1 MNFNVL
7 LARVRSILL
16 TPRAEWPVIETE
28 TTTAADLYK
37 NYIIILAAIP
47 AVFGFIKGSLIG
59 IDLPLMG
66 TMRVGIGAGIA
77 GMLTS
82 YVLSLVQVFVIA
94 LIVDALAPT
103 FGGQKN
109 QAQALKLAAY
119 AFTAAWVAAL
129 GQIVPWL
136 GGLIALIG
144 GLYSIYLFYLGLPV
158 LMKCPPERAVAYT
171 AVVII
176 VTIVLSVVIGLG
188 VAAITGTGSGF
199 GSSHHVASSDVQ
211 FDKDSPMGKLN
222 DWTQKMEKASKQ
234 VEAAQKSGDASAQ
247 SAAVGQMLGAALGG
261 GDKVEA
267 LAPDKLKPF
276 IPNSLDGLPR
286 TSMSVQRNGTMGMQI
301 SEAKATYAD
310 KAGRT
315 LNLDITDTGSAK
327 GLMALAGFAS
337 MQEDKETDSGYSKT
351 YKNNGRI
358 THEQWDNSGHGEYT
372 VVVGDRFT
380 VKLDGN
386 AKSFDDLKNALNN
399 DINLSG
405 LEAMKDEGVAS
416 DDDN

>member
-1 MNFNVL
+1 ML
-7 LARVRSILL
+7 LARVKAILL
-16 TPRAEWPVIETE
+16 TPRTEWPVIEAE
-28 TTTAADLYK
+28 TTTAGDLYK
-37 NYIIILAAIP
+37 NYIVILAAIP

-59 IDLPLMG
+59 IDVPLMG
-66 TMRVGIGAGIA
+66 TMRVGIGAGIT

-103 FGGQKN
+103 FGAQKN
-109 QAQALKLAAY
+109 QSQALKLAAY

-158 LMKCPPERAVAYT
+158 LMKCPQDRAVAYT
-171 AVVII
+171 AVSII
-176 VTIVLSVVIGLG
+176 VAIVLGIVIGIG
-188 VAAITGTGSGF
+188 VAAITGTGSGI
-199 GSSHHVASSDVQ
+199 GSSHPVSSSDVQ

-261 GDKVEA
+261 GKVEA

-276 IPNSLDGLPR
+276 VPNSLGGLPR
-286 TSMSVQRNGTMGMQI
+286 TSISVQRNGAMGMQI
-301 SEAKATYAD
+301 SEAEATYSD
-310 KAGRT
+310 KAGHT

-327 GLMALAGFAS
+327 GLMALAGWAS

-351 YKNNGRI
+351 YKSDGRI
-358 THEQWDNSGHGEYT
+358 IHEQWANTGHGEYA

-380 VKLDGN
+380 VKLTGD
-386 AKSFDDLKNALNN
+386 AKSFNELKSALN
-399 DINLSG
+399 DVDLSG

-416 DDDN
+416 DDD